1 MKDDIFTKNL
11 RFMWMVACYESD
23 NISMVTKACTGFFRK
38 LSTNKSF
45 IYNHKNSIEIAQL
58 FNHMFP
64 GPINTYH
71 NALNTNDS
79 AQIAYM
85 DTDGYLASRDLCSNP
100 FRSLFK
106 KIFKMYVTSFFVLES
121 NSRANLDI
129 KSHITYIE
137 SYSTEWNMIIMK
149 PPLYLTFSAWENHFA
164 TLLKELG
171 INFQ

>member
-1 MKDDIFTKNL
+1 VKDDIFTKNL

-23 NISMVTKACTGFFRK
+23 NIPMVTKACTGFFRK

-45 IYNHKNSIEIAQL
+45 IYNHKNCIEIAQL

-64 GPINTYH
+64 APINTYH
-71 NALNTNDS
+71 NALNSNDS

-85 DTDGYLASRDLCSNP
+85 DSDDYLNSKDLFENP
-100 FRSLFK
+100 FRNLFR
-106 KIFKMYVTSFFVLES
+106 KIFKMYVTSFYVLES
-121 NSRANLDI
+121 NSRANADI

-137 SYSTEWNMIIMK
+137 SYSSEWNMIIMK

-164 TLLKELG
+164 T
-171 INFQ
+171 